1 MAEISGVPTAD
12 IDNVDGFFTTQ
23 GGGGT
28 ATTTPTLGTIADA
41 FAAFTCTITNF
52 ASYTNAAFSAS
63 VFVGATEIISN
74 ANITN
79 DGNGVLSWTDL
90 NTTVGQRTLKVR
102 AQEFGNFVQ
111 SAEATQTYN
120 KTLYSY
126 RYFYLK
132 MADSTGAFSSNWG
145 GVREWKYTDADGT
158 TRRPA
163 LMTSQTTP
171 APYVASSGH
180 LNNSYQPYEAF
191 DGSTSTSNSWISI
204 GLSNASQNWLK
215 IDMGA
220 QTTMSAGDIT
230 FYPRNTVYAY
240 IEGSNDDVTYT
251 PLHGPI
257 ETWLYGT
264 TPYTLI

>member
-12 IDNVDGFFTTQ
+12 INNVDGFFTTQ

-41 FAAFTCTITNF
+41 FSSFTCTITNF

-90 NTTVGQRTLKVR
+90 NATVGQRTLKVR

-120 KTLYSY
+120 KSVYSY
-126 RYFYLK
+126 RYFYLYL
-132 MADSTGAFSSNWG
+132 ADSSGNISANWG
-145 GVREWKYTDADGT
+145 GVRDWVYTDADGT

-163 LMTSQTTP
+163 IMTSQTTP

-180 LNNSYQPYEAF
+180 INASYQPYEAF
-191 DGSTSTSNSWISI
+191 DGSTSTSQSWISI
-204 GLSNASQNWLK
+204 GLSAASQNWLK

-220 QTTMSAGDIT
+220 QTTMSAGQIM
-230 FYPRNTVYAY
+230 FYSRPLFAY

-257 ETWLYGT
+257 DCTAYAT
-264 TPYTLI
+264 SYFTLL

>member
-28 ATTTPTLGTIADA
+28 ATTTPTLGTIADS
-41 FAAFTCTITNF
+41 FASFTCTITNF

-74 ANITN
+74 ANITH
-79 DGNGVLSWTDL
+79 DGNGVLTWIDA
-90 NTTVGQRTLKVR
+90 NATVGQRTLKVR

-111 SAEATQTYN
+111 SAEATQIYN
-120 KTLYSY
+120 KSAYSY
-126 RYFYLK
+126 RYFYLYL
-132 MADSTGAFSSNWG
+132 AEASGNISANWG
-145 GVREWKYTDADGT
+145 GVREWTYTDADGT

-163 LMTSQTTP
+163 IMTSQTTP
-171 APYVASSGH
+171 APYVASSGYI
-180 LNNSYQPYEAF
+180 NASYQPYEAF
-191 DGSTSTSNSWISI
+191 DGSVSTSNSWISI
-204 GLSNASQNWLK
+204 GLSSASQNWLK

-220 QTTMSAGDIT
+220 QTTMSAGQIR
-230 FYPRNTVYAY
+230 FYPRNLFAY

-257 ETWLYGT
+257 DCAAYSTSY
-264 TPYTLI
+264 YTLL

>member
-28 ATTTPTLGTIADA
+28 ATTTPTLGTIADS

-52 ASYTNAAFSAS
+52 ASYTSPAFSAS
-63 VFVGATEIISN
+63 VFVGGTEIISN

-79 DGNGVLSWTDL
+79 DGNGVLSWTDA
-90 NTTVGQRTLKVR
+90 NATVGQRTIKVR

-111 SAEATQTYN
+111 SAEATQTYD
-120 KTLYSY
+120 KSVYSY
-126 RYFYLK
+126 RYFYLYL
-132 MADSTGAFSSNWG
+132 ADSSGNISANWG
-145 GVREWKYTDADGT
+145 GVREWTYTDADGT

-171 APYVASSGH
+171 VPYVASSGH
-180 LNNSYQPYEAF
+180 VNVSYQPYEAF
-191 DGSTSTSNSWISI
+191 DGSVGTSQSWISI
-204 GLSNASQNWLK
+204 GLSAASQNWLK
-215 IDMGA
+215 IDMGS
-220 QTTMSAGDIT
+220 QTTMSAGQIR
-230 FYPRNTVYAY
+230 FYPRTLFAY

-257 ETWLYGT
+257 DCAAYST
-264 TPYTLI
+264 TYFQLL